1 MEGIATGGGTSL
13 SDLAS
18 PSWKYRRIVI
28 YASLVLDALTV
39 ATILV
44 GWLYGR
50 NPMAAISVIA
60 GLTIAKDAAIIGSYV
75 FGAAWTDISAMKHFS
90 GIGDSIGEVIQSTRR
105 I

>member
-1 MEGIATGGGTSL
+1 MEGPATSGSSSIANV
-13 SDLAS
+13 AS

-28 YASLVLDALTV
+28 YSSLVLDALTIG
-39 ATILV
+39 TILV
-44 GWLYGR
+44 GWLAGR

-90 GIGDSIGEVIQSTRR
+90 NIGDSIGEIVQSTRR

>member
-1 MEGIATGGGTSL
+1 MTDVKAI
-13 SDLAS
+13 AS

-28 YASLVLDALTV
+28 YASLVLDALTI
-39 ATILV
+39 ATILI

-75 FGAAWTDISAMKHFS
+75 FGAAWTDISAMKNFS
-90 GIGDSIGEVIQSTRR
+90 SIGDAVGQSTRR
-105 I
+105 L